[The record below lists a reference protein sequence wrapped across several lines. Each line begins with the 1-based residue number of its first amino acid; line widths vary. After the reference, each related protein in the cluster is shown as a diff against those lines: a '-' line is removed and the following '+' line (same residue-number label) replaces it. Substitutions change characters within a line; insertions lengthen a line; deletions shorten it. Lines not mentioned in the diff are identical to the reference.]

1 MPLKEPL
8 KEPPKQVKGF
18 LEGADPSLVAQ
29 APTVKGGR
37 LICADFRDAQI
48 PSRLGLGCRVL
59 GFFEGDLPNPFKLGL
74 V

>member
-48 PSRLGLGCRVL
+48 PSRVGL